1 MLKYVYRRL
10 LVAIPTLL
18 AISVVI
24 FVLLAIAPTNPLGE
38 MATNPAITPEVRENL
53 RRSLGLD
60 DPVIIRYF
68 KWLWALMQGNFGYS
82 FGSRSPVSELILQRL
97 PATLWVIGSGYVL
110 SVLLAL
116 PLGTLAAIKKG
127 TAIDWLIS
135 TLAFVGF
142 SLPTFFTGLL
152 SILVF
157 SVHLGWVPFIY
168 SSTLVVNNWSSFLE
182 LVRQSILP
190 VVVLALFQTAILM
203 RFIRTA
209 IAEELPQGYVRTAR
223 AKGLA
228 RSRILGVHILRNAS
242 IPVVT
247 LIALDIP
254 SLFTGSLVLEQ
265 VFRIPGMGA
274 LLIDSINRSDTPV
287 VMAVSFI
294 YAVLVVVF
302 NLMADVL
309 YGWLDPRVR
318 LE

>member
-1 MLKYVYRRL
+1 MLKYVCRRL
-10 LVAIPTLL
+10 LVAIPTLV

-38 MATNPAITPEVRENL
+38 LATNPSITPEVRENL

-60 DPVIIRYF
+60 DPIIIRYF

-82 FGSRSPVSELILQRL
+82 FNSRSPVSELIWQRL
-97 PATLWVIGSGYVL
+97 PATLWVIGCGYGL

-116 PLGTLAAIKKG
+116 PLGTLSALKKG
-127 TAIDWLIS
+127 TAVDWLIS
-135 TLAFVGF
+135 SLTFVGF

-152 SILVF
+152 LILIF
-157 SVHLGWVPFIY
+157 SVQLGWFPFIY
-168 SSTLVVNNWSSFLE
+168 SSTLVVTDGASFVE
-182 LVRQSILP
+182 LVRQSVLP
-190 VVVLALFQTAILM
+190 VIVLAFFQTAILM

-223 AKGLA
+223 AKGLS
-228 RSRILGVHILRNAS
+228 RPRILGVHILRNAS

-247 LIALDIP
+247 LLALDIP

-294 YAVLVVVF
+294 YAVLVVLF
-302 NLMADVL
+302 NLIADVL

-318 LE
+318 LG

>member
-1 MLKYVYRRL
+1 MLRYVFRRL

-24 FVLLAIAPTNPLGE
+24 FVLLAIAPTNPLGDL
-38 MATNPAITPEVRENL
+38 ATNPSITPEVRENL

-60 DPVIIRYF
+60 DPIFLRYF
-68 KWLWALMQGNFGYS
+68 KWLWALVQGNFGYS

-97 PATLWVIGSGYVL
+97 PATLWVIGSGYLL
-110 SVLLAL
+110 SALLAL
-116 PLGTLAAIKKG
+116 PLGTLSAIKKG
-127 TAIDWLIS
+127 TALDWLIS

-152 SILVF
+152 LILIF
-157 SVHLGWVPFIY
+157 SVQLGWVPFIY
-168 SSTLVVNNWSSFLE
+168 SSTLVVNNWSSFWA

-190 VVVLALFQTAILM
+190 VAVLALFQTAILM
-203 RFIRTA
+203 RFIRSA
-209 IAEELPQGYVRTAR
+209 IAEELPQDYVRTAH
-223 AKGLA
+223 AKGL
-228 RSRILGVHILRNAS
+228 SRTRVLGVHILRNAS

-247 LIALDIP
+247 LLALDIP

-274 LLIDSINRSDTPV
+274 LLIDSINRGDTPV

-294 YAVLVVVF
+294 YAVLVVIF
-302 NLMADVL
+302 NLLADVL

-318 LE
+318 LG

>member
-1 MLKYVYRRL
+1 MLRYVFRRL

-38 MATNPAITPEVRENL
+38 LATNPSITLEVRENL

-60 DPVIIRYF
+60 DPILIRYF

-82 FGSRSPVSELILQRL
+82 FGSRSPVSGLILQRL
-97 PATLWVIGSGYVL
+97 PATLWVIGSGYLL

-116 PLGTLAAIKKG
+116 PLGTLSAIKKG
-127 TAIDWLIS
+127 TGLDWLIS

-152 SILVF
+152 LILIF
-157 SVHLGWVPFIY
+157 SVQLGWVPFIY
-168 SSTLVVNNWSSFLE
+168 SSTLVVNNWSSFWD

-190 VVVLALFQTAILM
+190 VAVLALFQTAILM
-203 RFIRTA
+203 RFIRSA
-209 IAEELPQGYVRTAR
+209 IAEELPQDYVRTAH
-223 AKGLA
+223 AKGL
-228 RSRILGVHILRNAS
+228 SRTRVLGIHILRNAS

-247 LIALDIP
+247 LLALDIP

-274 LLIDSINRSDTPV
+274 LLIDSINRGDTPV

-302 NLMADVL
+302 NLLADVL

-318 LE
+318 LG

>member
-1 MLKYVYRRL
+1 MLNYICRRL
-10 LVAIPTLL
+10 LSAIPTLL

-24 FVLLAIAPTNPLGE
+24 FVLLTIAPTNPLGE
-38 MATNPAITPEVRENL
+38 LATNPSITPEVRENL

-60 DPVIIRYF
+60 EPIIIRYF
-68 KWLWALMQGNFGYS
+68 KWLWALVQGNFGYS

-97 PATLWVIGSGYVL
+97 PATLWVIGSGYLL

-116 PLGTLAAIKKG
+116 PLGILSALKKG
-127 TAIDWLIS
+127 TAVDWLIS

-152 SILVF
+152 LILIF
-157 SVHLGWVPFIY
+157 SVYLGWVPFIY
-168 SSTLVVNNWSSFLE
+168 SSTLVINDWASFLE
-182 LVRQSILP
+182 LVRQSVLP
-190 VVVLALFQTAILM
+190 VAVLALFQTAILM

-209 IAEELPQGYVRTAR
+209 VAEELPQGYVRTAR

-228 RSRILGVHILRNAS
+228 RSRILGVHVLRNAS

-247 LIALDIP
+247 LLALDIP

-294 YAVLVVVF
+294 YAVLVVLF
-302 NLMADVL
+302 NLIADVL

-318 LE
+318 LV

>member
-1 MLKYVYRRL
+1 MLNYICRRL
-10 LVAIPTLL
+10 LSAIPTLL

-38 MATNPAITPEVRENL
+38 LATNPSITPEVRENL

-60 DPVIIRYF
+60 DPIIIRYL
-68 KWLWALMQGNFGYS
+68 KWLWALVQGNFGYS

-97 PATLWVIGSGYVL
+97 PATLWVIGSGYLL
-110 SVLLAL
+110 SVFLAL
-116 PLGTLAAIKKG
+116 PLGILSALKKG
-127 TAIDWLIS
+127 TAVDWLIS

-152 SILVF
+152 LILIF
-157 SVHLGWVPFIY
+157 SVYLGWVPFIY
-168 SSTLVVNNWSSFLE
+168 SSTLVLNDWASFLE
-182 LVRQSILP
+182 LVRQSALP
-190 VVVLALFQTAILM
+190 VAVLALFQTAILM

-209 IAEELPQGYVRTAR
+209 VAEELPQGYVRTAR

-228 RSRILGVHILRNAS
+228 RPRILGIHVLRNAS

-247 LIALDIP
+247 LLALDIP

-294 YAVLVVVF
+294 YAVLVVLF
-302 NLMADVL
+302 NLIADVL

-318 LE
+318 LV

>member
-1 MLKYVYRRL
+1 MLKYVCRRL
-10 LVAIPTLL
+10 LVAVPTLL

-38 MATNPAITPEVRENL
+38 LATNPAITPEVRENL

-60 DPVIIRYF
+60 EPVIIRYF

-97 PATLWVIGSGYVL
+97 PATLWVIGSGYALAVL
-110 SVLLAL
+110 MAV
-116 PLGTLAAIKKG
+116 PLGTLSALKKG
-127 TAIDWLIS
+127 TAVDWLIS

-152 SILVF
+152 LILIF

-168 SSTLVVNNWSSFLE
+168 SSTLVVTGWASFLE
-182 LVRQSILP
+182 LVRQSVLP
-190 VVVLALFQTAILM
+190 ITVFALFQTAILM

-209 IAEELPQGYVRTAR
+209 MAEELPQNYVRTAR
-223 AKGLA
+223 AKGLS

-242 IPVVT
+242 IPVIT
-247 LIALDIP
+247 LLALDIP

-302 NLMADVL
+302 NLMADLL

>member
-127 TAIDWLIS
+127 TALDWLIS

-152 SILVF
+152 LILVF

>member
-1 MLKYVYRRL
+1 MLKYVCRRL

-38 MATNPAITPEVRENL
+38 LATNPSITPEVRENL

-68 KWLWALMQGNFGYS
+68 KWLWALIQGNFGYS
-82 FGSRSPVSELILQRL
+82 FNSRSPVSELILQRL
-97 PATLWVIGSGYVL
+97 PATLWVIGSGYLL

-116 PLGTLAAIKKG
+116 PLGTLSAIKKG
-127 TAIDWLIS
+127 TAVDWLIS

-152 SILVF
+152 LILVF
-157 SVHLGWVPFIY
+157 SVQLGWFPFIY
-168 SSTLVVNNWSSFLE
+168 SSTLVVNDWSSFLE

-190 VVVLALFQTAILM
+190 VTVLALFQTAILM
-203 RFIRTA
+203 RFIRAA

-223 AKGLA
+223 AKGLS

-247 LIALDIP
+247 LLALDIP

-302 NLMADVL
+302 NVFADVL
-309 YGWLDPRVR
+309 YGWLDPRGR
-318 LE
+318 LG

>member
-1 MLKYVYRRL
+1 MLRYVCRRL

-38 MATNPAITPEVRENL
+38 LATNPSITPEVRENL

-60 DPVIIRYF
+60 DPVLIRYF

-97 PATLWVIGSGYVL
+97 PATLWVIGAGYLL

-116 PLGTLAAIKKG
+116 PLGTLSAIKKG
-127 TAIDWLIS
+127 TGLDWLIS

-152 SILVF
+152 LILIF
-157 SVHLGWVPFIY
+157 SVQLGWVPFIY
-168 SSTLVVNNWSSFLE
+168 SSTLVVNNWSSFWE

-190 VVVLALFQTAILM
+190 VAVLALFQTAILM
-203 RFIRTA
+203 RFIRSA
-209 IAEELPQGYVRTAR
+209 IAEELPQDYVRTAH
-223 AKGLA
+223 AKGL
-228 RSRILGVHILRNAS
+228 SRTRVLGIHILRNAS

-247 LIALDIP
+247 LLALDIP

-274 LLIDSINRSDTPV
+274 LLIDSINRGDTPV

-294 YAVLVVVF
+294 YAILVVVF
-302 NLMADVL
+302 NLLADVL

-318 LE
+318 LG

>member
-1 MLKYVYRRL
+1 MLRYICRRL

-38 MATNPAITPEVRENL
+38 MATNPSITPEVRENL

-60 DPVIIRYF
+60 DPIIIRYF

-97 PATLWVIGSGYVL
+97 PATLWVIGSGYLL
-110 SVLLAL
+110 SVMLAL
-116 PLGTLAAIKKG
+116 PLGIFSAIKKG
-127 TAIDWLIS
+127 TWVDWIV
-135 TLAFVGF
+135 TTFAFVGL

-152 SILVF
+152 MILVF
-157 SVHLGWVPFIY
+157 SIQLGWVPFIY
-168 SSTLVVNNWSSFLE
+168 SSTLVVTNWNSFIE
-182 LVRQSILP
+182 LVRQSALP
-190 VVVLALFQTAILM
+190 VMVLALFQTALLM
-203 RFIRTA
+203 RFVRTA

-223 AKGLA
+223 AKGLS
-228 RSRILGVHILRNAS
+228 RPRILGIHVLRNAS

-247 LIALDIP
+247 LLALDIP

-274 LLIDSINRSDTPV
+274 LLIDSIYRSDTPV

-294 YAVLVVVF
+294 YAVLVVIF
-302 NLMADVL
+302 NLVADVL

-318 LE
+318 LA

>member
-1 MLKYVYRRL
+1 MLRYVGRRL

-38 MATNPAITPEVRENL
+38 MATNPSITPEVRENL

-60 DPVIIRYF
+60 DPIIIRYF
-68 KWLWALMQGNFGYS
+68 KWLWALVQGNFGYS
-82 FGSRSPVSELILQRL
+82 FGSRSPVSELVVQRL

-116 PLGTLAAIKKG
+116 PLGTLSALKKG
-127 TAIDWLIS
+127 TIVDWLIS

-152 SILVF
+152 LILVF
-157 SVHLGWVPFIY
+157 SVRLGWLPFIY
-168 SSTLVVNNWSSFLE
+168 SSTLVVNDWSSFLE

-190 VVVLALFQTAILM
+190 VAVLALFQTAILM

-223 AKGLA
+223 AKGLT
-228 RSRILGVHILRNAS
+228 RGRVLGVHVLRNAS

-247 LIALDIP
+247 LLALDIP

-287 VMAVSFI
+287 VMAVAFI
-294 YAVLVVVF
+294 YAVLVVLF
-302 NLMADVL
+302 NLLADVL

-318 LE
+318 LG

>member
-1 MLKYVYRRL
+1 MLKYICRRL
-10 LVAIPTLL
+10 LVAVPTLL

-127 TAIDWLIS
+127 TALDWLIS

-152 SILVF
+152 LILIF

-168 SSTLVVNNWSSFLE
+168 SSTLVVNNWPSFLA

-294 YAVLVVVF
+294 YAVLVVMF

-318 LE
+318 LG

>member
-1 MLKYVYRRL
+1 MLRYICRRL

-38 MATNPAITPEVRENL
+38 LATNPSITPEVRENL

-68 KWLWALMQGNFGYS
+68 KWLWALVQGNFGYS

-97 PATLWVIGSGYVL
+97 PATLWVIGSGYL
-110 SVLLAL
+110 FSVLLAL
-116 PLGTLAAIKKG
+116 PLGTLSAIKKG
-127 TAIDWLIS
+127 TFVDWVIS

-152 SILVF
+152 LILIF
-157 SVHLGWVPFIY
+157 SVRLGWLPFIY
-168 SSTLVVNNWSSFLE
+168 SSTLVVNDWNSFLE
-182 LVRQSILP
+182 LVQQSILP
-190 VVVLALFQTAILM
+190 VAVLALFQTAILM

-223 AKGLA
+223 AKGLS
-228 RSRILGVHILRNAS
+228 RSRVLGIHVLRNAS

-247 LIALDIP
+247 LLALDIP

-294 YAVLVVVF
+294 YAVLVVMF
-302 NLMADVL
+302 NLMADVF

-318 LE
+318 LG

>member
-1 MLKYVYRRL
+1 MLRYVCRRL
-10 LVAIPTLL
+10 LIAIPTLL

-38 MATNPAITPEVRENL
+38 LATNPSITPEVRENL

-60 DPVIIRYF
+60 DPIIIRYF

-97 PATLWVIGSGYVL
+97 PATLWVLGSGYGL

-116 PLGTLAAIKKG
+116 PLGTLSAIKKG

-152 SILVF
+152 MILIF
-157 SVHLGWVPFIY
+157 SVYLGWVPFIY
-168 SSTLVVNNWSSFLE
+168 SSTLVVKDWASFLE

-190 VVVLALFQTAILM
+190 VTVLALFQTAILM

-223 AKGLA
+223 AKGLSRA
-228 RSRILGVHILRNAS
+228 RILGIHVLRNAS
-242 IPVVT
+242 IPVIT
-247 LIALDIP
+247 LVALDIP

-274 LLIDSINRSDTPV
+274 LLIDAINRSDTPV

-318 LE
+318 LA

>member
-1 MLKYVYRRL
+1 MLKYVCRRL
-10 LVAIPTLL
+10 LVAIPTLF

-24 FVLLAIAPTNPLGE
+24 FVLLAISPTNPLGE
-38 MATNPAITPEVRENL
+38 LATNPSITPEVRENL

-60 DPVIIRYF
+60 DPVMIRYF
-68 KWLWALMQGNFGYS
+68 KWLWAVIQGNFGYS
-82 FGSRSPVSELILQRL
+82 FNSRSPVSDLILQRL
-97 PATLWVIGSGYVL
+97 PATLWVIGSGYLL

-116 PLGTLAAIKKG
+116 PLGTLSAIKKG
-127 TAIDWLIS
+127 TIVDWLITS
-135 TLAFVGF
+135 LAFVGF

-152 SILVF
+152 MILIF
-157 SVHLGWVPFIY
+157 SVYLDWVPFIY
-168 SSTLVVNNWSSFLE
+168 NSTLVVTDWSSFLT

-190 VVVLALFQTAILM
+190 MLVLALFQTAILM

-209 IAEELPQGYVRTAR
+209 IAEELPQEYVRTAR
-223 AKGLA
+223 AKGLS

-247 LIALDIP
+247 LLALDIP

-294 YAVLVVVF
+294 YAVLVVLF
-302 NLMADVL
+302 NLVADVL

-318 LE
+318 LG

>member
-1 MLKYVYRRL
+1 MLKYVCRRL

-38 MATNPAITPEVRENL
+38 LATNPSITPEVRENL

-60 DPVIIRYF
+60 DPIIIRYF
-68 KWLWALMQGNFGYS
+68 KWLWALIQGNFGYS
-82 FGSRSPVSELILQRL
+82 FNSRSPVSELILQRL
-97 PATLWVIGSGYVL
+97 PATLWVIGSGYLL

-116 PLGTLAAIKKG
+116 PLGTLSAIKKG
-127 TAIDWLIS
+127 TALDWLIS

-152 SILVF
+152 LILIF
-157 SVHLGWVPFIY
+157 SVQLGWFPFIY
-168 SSTLVVNNWSSFLE
+168 SSTLVVSDWSSFLE

-190 VVVLALFQTAILM
+190 VMVLALFQTAILM
-203 RFIRTA
+203 RFVRAA

-223 AKGLA
+223 AKGLS
-228 RSRILGVHILRNAS
+228 RSRILGIHVLRNAS

-247 LIALDIP
+247 LLALDIP

-294 YAVLVVVF
+294 YALLVVVF
-302 NLMADVL
+302 NLFADVL

-318 LE
+318 LG

>member
-1 MLKYVYRRL
+1 MLRYVCRRL
-10 LVAIPTLL
+10 LIAIPTLL

-38 MATNPAITPEVRENL
+38 LATNPSITPEVRENL

-60 DPVIIRYF
+60 EPIIVRYF
-68 KWLWALMQGNFGYS
+68 KWLWALVQGNFGYS
-82 FGSRSPVSELILQRL
+82 FGSRSPVSELIWQRL
-97 PATLWVIGSGYVL
+97 PATLWVIGSGYLL
-110 SVLLAL
+110 SVFLAL
-116 PLGTLAAIKKG
+116 PLGILSAIKKG
-127 TAIDWLIS
+127 TVVDWLIS

-152 SILVF
+152 LILIF
-157 SVHLGWVPFIY
+157 SVYLGWVPFIY
-168 SSTLVVNNWSSFLE
+168 SSTLVVTDWVSFLE
-182 LVRQSILP
+182 LMRQSILP

-209 IAEELPQGYVRTAR
+209 VAEELPQGYVRTAH
-223 AKGLA
+223 AKGLS
-228 RSRILGVHILRNAS
+228 RSRVLGIHVLRNAS

-247 LIALDIP
+247 LLALDIP

-302 NLMADVL
+302 NLLADVF

-318 LE
+318 LG

>member
-1 MLKYVYRRL
+1 MLNYVCRRL
-10 LVAIPTLL
+10 LIAIPTLL

-38 MATNPAITPEVRENL
+38 LATNPSITPEIRENL

-60 DPVIIRYF
+60 DPILIRYF

-97 PATLWVIGSGYVL
+97 PATLWVIGSGYLL
-110 SVLLAL
+110 SVLLAI
-116 PLGTLAAIKKG
+116 PLGTISALKKG
-127 TAIDWLIS
+127 TALDWLIS

-152 SILVF
+152 LILIF
-157 SVHLGWVPFIY
+157 SVRLGWFPFIY
-168 SSTLVVNNWSSFLE
+168 SSTLVVSDWPSFLE

-190 VVVLALFQTAILM
+190 VMVLALFQTAILM
-203 RFIRTA
+203 RFIRAA
-209 IAEELPQGYVRTAR
+209 ISEELPQDYVRTAR
-223 AKGLA
+223 AKGLT
-228 RSRILGVHILRNAS
+228 RSRVLGIHVLRNAS

-247 LIALDIP
+247 LVALDIP

-318 LE
+318 LV

>member
-1 MLKYVYRRL
+1 MLKYICRRL

-38 MATNPAITPEVRENL
+38 LATNPSITPEVRENL

-60 DPVIIRYF
+60 DPIIIRYF
-68 KWLWALMQGNFGYS
+68 KWLWALTQGNFGYS
-82 FGSRSPVSELILQRL
+82 FNSRSPVSELISQRL
-97 PATLWVIGSGYVL
+97 PTTLWVIGCGYGL

-116 PLGTLAAIKKG
+116 PLGTLSAFKKG
-127 TAIDWLIS
+127 TAVDWLIS
-135 TLAFVGF
+135 TLTFVGF

-152 SILVF
+152 LILIF
-157 SVHLGWVPFIY
+157 SVQLGWFPFIY
-168 SSTLVVNNWSSFLE
+168 SSTLIVTDGASFIE

-190 VVVLALFQTAILM
+190 VMVLAFFQTAILM

-209 IAEELPQGYVRTAR
+209 IAEELPQDYVRTAR
-223 AKGLA
+223 AKGLS
-228 RSRILGVHILRNAS
+228 RPRILGVHILRNAS
-242 IPVVT
+242 IPIVT
-247 LIALDIP
+247 LLALDIP

-294 YAVLVVVF
+294 YAVLVVLF
-302 NLMADVL
+302 NLIADVL

-318 LE
+318 LG

>member
-1 MLKYVYRRL
+1 MLRYVCRRL
-10 LVAIPTLL
+10 LIAIPTLL

-24 FVLLAIAPTNPLGE
+24 FVLLAISPTNPLGE
-38 MATNPAITPEVRENL
+38 LATNPSITPEVQENL

-60 DPVIIRYF
+60 DPIIIRYF

-97 PATLWVIGSGYVL
+97 PATLWVIGSGYLL

-116 PLGTLAAIKKG
+116 PLGALSAIKKG
-127 TAIDWLIS
+127 TVVDWLIS
-135 TLAFVGF
+135 TLAFIGF

-152 SILVF
+152 LILIF
-157 SVHLGWVPFIY
+157 SVHLGWLPFIY
-168 SSTLVVNNWSSFLE
+168 SSTLVVTDWSSVWE
-182 LVRQSILP
+182 LVRQSVLP
-190 VVVLALFQTAILM
+190 VMVLALFQTAILM
-203 RFIRTA
+203 RFVRTA
-209 IAEELPQGYVRTAR
+209 IAEELPQNYVRTAR
-223 AKGLA
+223 AKGLS

-247 LIALDIP
+247 LLALDIP

-294 YAVLVVVF
+294 YAVLVVIF
-302 NLMADVL
+302 NLVADVL

-318 LE
+318 LG

>member
-127 TAIDWLIS
+127 TALDWLIS

-152 SILVF
+152 LILVF

-228 RSRILGVHILRNAS
+228 RSRILGIHILRNAS

>member
-1 MLKYVYRRL
+1 MLRYVCRRL

-38 MATNPAITPEVRENL
+38 MATNPSITPEVRENL

-60 DPVIIRYF
+60 DPIIIRYF

-97 PATLWVIGSGYVL
+97 PATLWVIGSGYLL

-116 PLGTLAAIKKG
+116 PLGTLSAIKKG
-127 TAIDWLIS
+127 TWVDGLIT
-135 TLAFVGF
+135 TLAFVGL

-152 SILVF
+152 LILLF
-157 SVHLGWVPFIY
+157 SVQLGWVPFIY
-168 SSTLVVNNWSSFLE
+168 SSTLVVTNWSSFIE

-190 VVVLALFQTAILM
+190 VLVLALFQTAVLM
-203 RFIRTA
+203 RFMRTA

-223 AKGLA
+223 AKGLSRA
-228 RSRILGVHILRNAS
+228 RILGIHVLRNAS

-247 LIALDIP
+247 LLALDIP

-274 LLIDSINRSDTPV
+274 LLIDSIYRSDTPV

-294 YAVLVVVF
+294 YAVLVVLF
-302 NLMADVL
+302 NLVADVL

-318 LE
+318 FG

>member
-1 MLKYVYRRL
+1 MLRYICRRL

-38 MATNPAITPEVRENL
+38 LATNPSITPEVRENL

-68 KWLWALMQGNFGYS
+68 KWLWALVQGNFGYS

-97 PATLWVIGSGYVL
+97 PATLWVIGSGYL
-110 SVLLAL
+110 FSVLLAL
-116 PLGTLAAIKKG
+116 PLGTLSAIKKG
-127 TAIDWLIS
+127 TFVDWVIS

-152 SILVF
+152 LILIF
-157 SVHLGWVPFIY
+157 SVRLGWLPFIY
-168 SSTLVVNNWSSFLE
+168 SSTLVVNDWNSFLE
-182 LVRQSILP
+182 LVQQSILP
-190 VVVLALFQTAILM
+190 VAVLALFQTAILM

-223 AKGLA
+223 AKGLS
-228 RSRILGVHILRNAS
+228 RSRVLGIHVLRNAS

-247 LIALDIP
+247 LLALDIP

-302 NLMADVL
+302 NLMADVF

-318 LE
+318 LG

>member
-1 MLKYVYRRL
+1 MLRYVCRRL
-10 LVAIPTLL
+10 LIALPTLL

-38 MATNPAITPEVRENL
+38 MATNPSITPEVRENL

-60 DPVIIRYF
+60 DPIIIRYF

-82 FGSRSPVSELILQRL
+82 FGSRSPVIELIVQRL
-97 PATLWVIGSGYVL
+97 PATLWVIGSGYLL
-110 SVLLAL
+110 SVLLAI
-116 PLGTLAAIKKG
+116 PLGTLSAVKKG
-127 TAIDWLIS
+127 TFVDWLIS
-135 TLAFVGF
+135 TMAFVGF

-152 SILVF
+152 LILIF
-157 SVHLGWVPFIY
+157 SVRLGWLPFIY
-168 SSTLVVNNWSSFLE
+168 SSTLVVSDWGSFLE
-182 LVRQSILP
+182 LVWQSILP
-190 VVVLALFQTAILM
+190 VAVLALFQTAILM

-223 AKGLA
+223 AKGLSQGRVLA
-228 RSRILGVHILRNAS
+228 VHVLRNAS

-247 LIALDIP
+247 LLALDIP

-287 VMAVSFI
+287 VMAVAFI
-294 YAVLVVVF
+294 YAVLVVIF
-302 NLMADVL
+302 NLLADVL

-318 LE
+318 LG

>member
-1 MLKYVYRRL
+1 MLKYVCRRL
-10 LVAIPTLL
+10 LVAVPTLV

-38 MATNPAITPEVRENL
+38 LATNPSITPEVRENL

-68 KWLWALMQGNFGYS
+68 KWLWALLQGNFGYS
-82 FGSRSPVSELILQRL
+82 FNSRSPVSELILQRL
-97 PATLWVIGSGYVL
+97 PATLWVIGSGYGL

-116 PLGTLAAIKKG
+116 PLGTLSALKKG
-127 TAIDWLIS
+127 TAVDWLIS
-135 TLAFVGF
+135 TLTFIGF

-152 SILVF
+152 LILIF
-157 SVHLGWVPFIY
+157 SVQLGWFPFIY
-168 SSTLVVNNWSSFLE
+168 SSTLVVSDWGSFLE

-190 VVVLALFQTAILM
+190 VMVLALFQTAILM

-209 IAEELPQGYVRTAR
+209 IAEELPQNYVRTAR

-265 VFRIPGMGA
+265 VFRIPGIGA

-294 YAVLVVVF
+294 YAVLVVMF

-318 LE
+318 LG

>member
-1 MLKYVYRRL
+1 MLRYVYRRL
-10 LVAIPTLL
+10 LMVIPTLL

-38 MATNPAITPEVRENL
+38 LATNPSITPEVQENL

-60 DPVIIRYF
+60 DPVMVRYF

-97 PATLWVIGSGYVL
+97 PATLWVIGSGYLL

-116 PLGTLAAIKKG
+116 PLGTLSAIKKG
-127 TAIDWLIS
+127 TVVDWLITS
-135 TLAFVGF
+135 LAFVGF

-152 SILVF
+152 LILIFSIY
-157 SVHLGWVPFIY
+157 LGWVPFIY
-168 SSTLVVNNWSSFLE
+168 SSTLVVTDWSSFLA
-182 LVRQSILP
+182 LVKQSILP
-190 VVVLALFQTAILM
+190 MVVLALFQTAILM

-228 RSRILGVHILRNAS
+228 RARILGVHILRNAS

-247 LIALDIP
+247 LLALDIP

-287 VMAVSFI
+287 VMGVSFI

-302 NLMADVL
+302 NLIADVL

-318 LE
+318 LG

>member
-1 MLKYVYRRL
+1 MLKYVCRRL

-38 MATNPAITPEVRENL
+38 LATNPSITPEVRENL

-60 DPVIIRYF
+60 DPIIIRYF
-68 KWLWALMQGNFGYS
+68 KWLWALIQGNFGYS
-82 FGSRSPVSELILQRL
+82 FNSRSPVSELILQRL
-97 PATLWVIGSGYVL
+97 PATLWVIGSGYL
-110 SVLLAL
+110 LCVLLAL
-116 PLGTLAAIKKG
+116 PLGTLSAIKKG
-127 TAIDWLIS
+127 TALDWLIS

-152 SILVF
+152 LILIF
-157 SVHLGWVPFIY
+157 SVQLGWFPFIY
-168 SSTLVVNNWSSFLE
+168 SSTLVVSDWSSFLE

-190 VVVLALFQTAILM
+190 VMVLALFQTAILM
-203 RFIRTA
+203 RFVRAA

-223 AKGLA
+223 AKGLS
-228 RSRILGVHILRNAS
+228 RSRILGIHVLRNAS

-247 LIALDIP
+247 LLALDIP

-294 YAVLVVVF
+294 YALLVVVF
-302 NLMADVL
+302 NLFADVL

-318 LE
+318 LG

>member
-1 MLKYVYRRL
+1 MLRYVCRRL

-38 MATNPAITPEVRENL
+38 MATNPSITPEVRENL

-60 DPVIIRYF
+60 DPIIIRYF

-110 SVLLAL
+110 SVLMAL
-116 PLGTLAAIKKG
+116 PLGILSAVKKG
-127 TAIDWLIS
+127 TWVDWIV
-135 TLAFVGF
+135 TTFAFIGL

-152 SILVF
+152 LILVF
-157 SVHLGWVPFIY
+157 SVQLGWVPFIY
-168 SSTLVVNNWSSFLE
+168 SSTLVVTNWGSFME
-182 LVRQSILP
+182 LIRQSILP
-190 VVVLALFQTAILM
+190 VVVLACFQTAVLM

-209 IAEELPQGYVRTAR
+209 IAEELPQGYVRTGR
-223 AKGLA
+223 AKGLS
-228 RSRILGVHILRNAS
+228 RPRILGIHILRNAS

-247 LIALDIP
+247 LLALDIP

-274 LLIDSINRSDTPV
+274 LLIDSIYRSDTPV

-294 YAVLVVVF
+294 YAVLVVIF
-302 NLMADVL
+302 NLVADIL

-318 LE
+318 LA

>member
-1 MLKYVYRRL
+1 MLKYLFRRL

-24 FVLLAIAPTNPLGE
+24 FVLLAIAPTNPLGDL
-38 MATNPAITPEVRENL
+38 ATNPSITPEVRENL

-60 DPVIIRYF
+60 DPIFLRYF

-97 PATLWVIGSGYVL
+97 PATLWVIGAGYL
-110 SVLLAL
+110 FSVLLAL
-116 PLGTLAAIKKG
+116 PLGTISAIKKG
-127 TAIDWLIS
+127 TGLDWLIS

-152 SILVF
+152 LILIF
-157 SVHLGWVPFIY
+157 SVQLGWVPFIY
-168 SSTLVVNNWSSFLE
+168 SSTLVVNNWGSFWE

-190 VVVLALFQTAILM
+190 VAVLALFQTAILM
-203 RFIRTA
+203 RFIRSA
-209 IAEELPQGYVRTAR
+209 IAEELPQDYVRTAH
-223 AKGLA
+223 AKGLSCT
-228 RSRILGVHILRNAS
+228 RVLGIHILRNAS

-247 LIALDIP
+247 LLALDIP

-274 LLIDSINRSDTPV
+274 LLIDSINRGDTPV

-302 NLMADVL
+302 NLLADVL

-318 LE
+318 LG